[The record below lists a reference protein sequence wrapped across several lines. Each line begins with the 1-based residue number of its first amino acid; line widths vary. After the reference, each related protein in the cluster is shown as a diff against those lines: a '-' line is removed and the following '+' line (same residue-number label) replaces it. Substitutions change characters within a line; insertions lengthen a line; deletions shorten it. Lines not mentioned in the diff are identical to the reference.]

1 MKNEYPWIC
10 VLFLVTNC
18 MLRLQPTNVI
28 LQKPLKCHFAN
39 YFKQQLAT
47 SIHEQVEN
55 KDFDIRLEHQ
65 INILC
70 EKLCS

>member
-1 MKNEYPWIC
+1 
-10 VLFLVTNC
+10 
-18 MLRLQPTNVI
+18 MLKLQPTNVI

-39 YFKQQLAT
+39 YFKQQLET

-55 KDFDIRLEHQ
+55 KDFDIRLELQ